1 MSGGQLNFLAGAG
14 YTLHNIDSRRTIDVG
29 GSQTLKAD
37 YDAHTTQLF
46 TELGYAIPVGR
57 VSTIEPYV
65 GLAWFS
71 QPSQG
76 FDETGGAAAL
86 RSRGQTDNIHTQTL
100 GLRGKTVLEMGRQE
114 VRLTAGLG
122 WRHASGG
129 RERVGWGKG
138 GDRGVESG

>member
-1 MSGGQLNFLAGAG
+1 MGAGQINFLAGAG

-71 QPSQG
+71 QTRQG
-76 FDETGGAAAL
+76 FDETGD
-86 RSRGQTDNIHTQTL
+86 R
-100 GLRGKTVLEMGRQE
+100 M
-114 VRLTAGLG
+114 
-122 WRHASGG
+122 
-129 RERVGWGKG
+129 
-138 GDRGVESG
+138 RGVSGKRGSGRVDLGGGG

>member
-1 MSGGQLNFLAGAG
+1 MGAGQINFLAGAG

-71 QPSQG
+71 QHSQG
-76 FDETGGAAAL
+76 FDETGGSAAL
-86 RSRGQTDNIHTQTL
+86 RSRGQTDNITTTTL
-100 GLRGKTVLEMGRQE
+100 GLRGKTVLRSEEHTSELQSLMRISYA
-114 VRLTAGLG
+114 VFCLKT
-122 WRHASGG
+122 
-129 RERVGWGKG
+129 KKI
-138 GDRGVESG
+138 

>member
-1 MSGGQLNFLAGAG
+1 MRISDWSSDVCSSDL
-14 YTLHNIDSRRTIDVG
+14 SRRTIDVG

-71 QPSQG
+71 QHSQG
-76 FDETGGAAAL
+76 FDETGGSAAL
-86 RSRGQTDNIHTQTL
+86 RSRGQTDNITTTTL
-100 GLRGKTVLEMGRQE
+100 GLRGKTVLEMGRQD

-122 WRHASGG
+122 WRHASGDVNRSEETTSEIPSLMRHSYAG
-129 RERVGWGKG
+129 
-138 GDRGVESG
+138 